1 MRKSMRRKAVSLL
14 VVLLLITTIPVRANQ
29 TDEYVQAEMKKQRI
43 PGLSLAVIKEGK
55 IIKAMGYGLANV
67 ELNLP
72 ASPES
77 VYKIGSVSKQFIATG
92 IMLLVQEGKLG
103 LSDKVSQ
110 HLEGTPETWR
120 DITLRHLLTHTS
132 GLVREAPGFNPLK
145 IQADADV
152 IKTAYS
158 MPLRFAPGEKW
169 EYCNLGYF
177 MLAEIIRKASGA
189 GWSEYLNQR
198 VFQPLGMNA
207 TRPTSVADIVP
218 NRANGYAW
226 KDSTLE
232 NAEIIL
238 ALRPSGAFLSN
249 VLDLAKWDAA
259 LYTDGIL
266 TRSSREQMW
275 TPSAEIP
282 GRSNGATRVSYGLGW
297 QIGEVNG
304 HRLVNHGGTLTGFRA
319 ALVRFLDDKLTVVVL
334 TNVADASPDVIAQ
347 GVAAFYIPGLA
358 AGKAALQWQRSP
370 RSSCLA
376 FSPLRDKWLS
386 FN

>member
-1 MRKSMRRKAVSLL
+1 MRKSMRRKPISLL
-14 VVLLLITTIPVRANQ
+14 VVLLLLTTIPVRADQ
-29 TDEYVQAEMKKQRI
+29 TDEYIQAEMKKQRI

-158 MPLRFAPGEKW
+158 MPLRFVPGEKW

-177 MLAEIIRKASGA
+177 MLAEIIHKASGA
-189 GWSEYLNQR
+189 GWGAYLNQR

-304 HRLVNHGGTLTGFRA
+304 HRHVNHGGTLAGFRA

-347 GVAAFYIPGLA
+347 GVAAFHIPGLA

-370 RSSCLA
+370 RSSGLA
-376 FSPLRDKWLS
+376 SSRFRDK
-386 FN
+386 